1 MNGQHTSKEDLI
13 KEFNLNYKNYLENLI
28 LYQSINEIINDKKSK
43 IITSNS
49 SSINSNNSSIN
60 ERLVNRFWKSQ
71 LLINI
76 NLNDYLTKFNNTEN
90 DFLATSFLS
99 STNSFSATTAATS
112 NTSQNDYLVS
122 QFQIDDFNDELKN
135 EMINEIELY
144 CENYLNKIENMMK
157 NDLDDFD
164 DETNRSVALTKKIK
178 EISYSNEL
186 NLKQILKLHDDI
198 RVKVKNYYNLTH
210 EILNLLIK
218 LVNEFKL
225 DFFTNKDLVT
235 LDSLLASC
243 DMLIAKTET
252 ILGECLND
260 TYSSDKLKCLN
271 IIKENI
277 ELLSLKYKEKYDN
290 VKNALKMYRSLGPD
304 FEKIHKT
311 YIQLK
316 EKLDSRKWTLNKIK
330 NDFIN

>member
-43 IITSNS
+43 IIASNS

-60 ERLVNRFWKSQ
+60 ERLVNRFYKSQ

-99 STNSFSATTAATS
+99 STNSFSSTTATS
-112 NTSQNDYLVS
+112 NTSQNEYLVS
-122 QFQIDDFNDELKN
+122 QFKIDDFNDELKN

-157 NDLDDFD
+157 KDLDNFD
-164 DETNRSVALTKKIK
+164 DETDRSVVLTKKIK

-225 DFFTNKDLVT
+225 DFFTHKDLVT
-235 LDSLLASC
+235 LDILLASC
-243 DMLIAKTET
+243 DMMIAKTET

-260 TYSSDKLKCLN
+260 TYSSDKLKCFN

-277 ELLSLKYKEKYDN
+277 ELLSLKYKEKYDY
-290 VKNALKMYRSLGPD
+290 VKNALLIYRSLGPD

-316 EKLDSRKWTLNKIK
+316 ENLDNKKWTLNKIK